1 MGWYGIWST
10 KRHVLPMTIF
20 SKTVKLRDI
29 NPTEYTPRRGI
40 DVIWGYDGPDIYG
53 TFTAGNLNNEANLTE
68 QHDIN
73 RQLSKLK
80 VIQDTI
86 KSYTT
91 YNKVVPQ
98 GPKRITWHDDGNR
111 LREDR
116 L

>member
-1 MGWYGIWST
+1 MGWYDIWSS

-20 SKTVKLRDI
+20 DKTVKLRDI
-29 NPTEYTPRRGI
+29 NPNTYVPKRGI
-40 DVIWGYDGPDIYG
+40 DIVWGYDAGDIYG
-53 TFTAGNLNNEANLTE
+53 TFTAGNLNNEQNTTE
-68 QHDIN
+68 KHDIN
-73 RQLSKLK
+73 NELSKLK

-91 YNKVVPQ
+91 YNKVVPK

-111 LREDR
+111 LREDK